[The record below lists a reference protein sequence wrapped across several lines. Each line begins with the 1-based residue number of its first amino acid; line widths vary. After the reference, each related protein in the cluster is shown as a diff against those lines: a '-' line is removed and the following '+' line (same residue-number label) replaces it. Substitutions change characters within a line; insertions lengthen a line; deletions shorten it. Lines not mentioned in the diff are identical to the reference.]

1 MIIEIPG
8 RPVAKQRART
18 VNGHTYT
25 PPKTRAFEEM
35 VAMCVLTQRN
45 GATVAGDVNVTI
57 TMGGTTRLRG
67 DIDNYAK
74 AILDGVVK
82 GGAIEDDRQVRGLYI
97 EAHEGMDEWVTFV
110 EICSRV

>member
-25 PPKTRAFEEM
+25 PPKTRAFEEL
-35 VAMCVLTQRN
+35 VAVMTRAQRRGVTLT
-45 GATVAGDVNVTI
+45 GDVGLTI
-57 TMGGTTRLRG
+57 LIEYKTRPRA

-74 AILDGVVK
+74 AIMDGIVK
-82 GGAIEDDRQVRGLYI
+82 GGAIEDDRQVTRLVVDYAAG
-97 EAHEGMDEWVTFV
+97 EEWVTYV
-110 EICSRV
+110 KVDERTD

>member
-25 PPKTRAFEEM
+25 PPETRAFEQL
-35 VAMCVLTQRN
+35 VAMCTQVQRRGEKLT
-45 GATVAGDVNVTI
+45 GDISVDI
-57 TMGGTTRLRG
+57 TMTAEKKLTG

-74 AILDGVVK
+74 SILDGIVK
-82 GGAIEDDRQVRGLYI
+82 GGAIEDDRQIRRLQI
-97 EAHEGMDEWVTFV
+97 EIVHGDDWVTFATIEEYV
-110 EICSRV
+110 